1 MRLSEKGLT
10 HLKKS
15 EGWRN
20 APYFDSAGIPTIGYG
35 FTYYPNG
42 RRVKITDEPITLSE
56 GEDMLKII
64 IRPFEQWVSKLVT
77 SRLSQHQFDA
87 LVSFCYNVGQGNF
100 SESTLLK
107 KVNENPNDNTI
118 QDEFKRWVY
127 AGGKKSKGLKKR
139 RNKEAYL
146 YQNGY

>member
-1 MRLSEKGLT
+1 VRISEKGLN

-20 APYFDSAGIPTIGYG
+20 SPYYDSAGVATIGYG
-35 FTYYPNG
+35 FTFYPNNQP
-42 RRVKITDEPITLSE
+42 VKMTDSPITLTQ
-56 GEDMLKII
+56 GENMLKLI
-64 IRPFEQWVSKLVT
+64 IRPFEKWVTKLVT
-77 SRLSQHQFDA
+77 SPLSQHQFDA

-100 SESTLLK
+100 GESTLLK
-107 KVNENPNDNTI
+107 KVNINPNGNTI

-146 YQNGY
+146 YENGY

>member
-1 MRLSEKGLT
+1 MRISEKGLN
-10 HLKKS
+10 HLKKC

-20 APYFDSAGIPTIGYG
+20 SPYFDSAGIPTIGYG

-42 RRVKITDEPITLSE
+42 RRVKITDEPITLTE
-56 GEDMLKII
+56 GNNMLKLIV
-64 IRPFEQWVSKLVT
+64 RPFEKWVSKLVT
-77 SRLSQHQFDA
+77 SPLSQHQFDA

-100 SESTLLK
+100 GESTLLK
-107 KVNENPNDNTI
+107 KVNENPNDSTI

-146 YQNGY
+146 YINGY